1 MLWKLKL
8 RKLEVDKLVNIPTS
22 LNNLQ
27 TKVDDFDVDNLKTI
41 PVDLNKLSNI
51 VDNEVDRKIPDATTL
66 IHIN

>member
-1 MLWKLKL
+1 M
-8 RKLEVDKLVNIPTS
+8 RKLEVDKLVNTPTS

-51 VDNEVDRKIPDATTL
+51 VDNEVDRKIPDTTTL